1 MEMTRRKFI
10 GKLIGTGSLVLVG
23 IWGFAKKYAP
33 RRFIRAAR
41 LEKYPGLLKPLD
53 LNEVTRQG
61 KWSG

>member
-10 GKLIGTGSLVLVG
+10 GKLIETGSLALVG
-23 IWGFAKKYAP
+23 IWAFAKKCTP
-33 RRFIRAAR
+33 RRFVRAAK

-53 LNEVTRQG
+53 LNEVVKRS